1 MAAVCHLYIQYKETV
16 KDTTRWHKTLSASAI
31 SKQVS
36 RCCINFL
43 LELTCQIMTNQSI
56 EIGLRAWPTRD
67 YGEKSQKHL
76 KAGWIPEPA
85 IRLGDTGQLIQCFD
99 SCQLI
104 KTWMYNIRLQA
115 PKLARKC
122 EIKHWYTCGVD
133 GWTEGWVVDVRSR
146 DCVGWIDFLSYGAP
160 LKIQNWARDQIK
172 YQRKTYKNKKYV
184 TSIGTKMSPRY
195 SQVMMVSGCS
205 SLTAVN

>member
-1 MAAVCHLYIQYKETV
+1 MAAVFHLYFQYKKTV
-16 KDTTRWHKTLSASAI
+16 KNATRWHKTLSASAI
-31 SKQVS
+31 CKQVS

-67 YGEKSQKHL
+67 YGEKSQKHV

-99 SCQLI
+99 SGQLI

-122 EIKHWYTCGVD
+122 EIKHWYTCGAD
-133 GWTEGWVVDVRSR
+133 GWTEGWVVVVQSR

-172 YQRKTYKNKKYV
+172 YQQKTYKNKKYV
-184 TSIGTKMSPRY
+184 TSIGTKMSPWY